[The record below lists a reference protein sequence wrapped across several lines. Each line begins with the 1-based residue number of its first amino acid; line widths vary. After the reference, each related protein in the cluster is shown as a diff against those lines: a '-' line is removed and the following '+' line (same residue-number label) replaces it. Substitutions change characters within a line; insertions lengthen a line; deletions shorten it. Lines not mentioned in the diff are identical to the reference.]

1 MFIIDW
7 WNSLELAAQIFY
19 CIAIPAS
26 VILII
31 QTVLTFIGI
40 GDGAEAEAG
49 ADADADIDTD
59 ISDGADT
66 PDGVFGDDAATETHD
81 FVGIEGL
88 RVLTLR
94 GIIAFFVVFGWVGV
108 VMDSFDIK
116 LYITIPVAFV
126 CGVAMMF
133 LLAYIFRWLM
143 KLRNNGNIDNKNAVG
158 VSGKVYLTVPP
169 SRQGQGKVQ
178 IIVQGAFVEREA
190 VTDDTS
196 AIPTGTEIVVVG
208 VSGQTD
214 LIVKRK

>member
-7 WNSLELAAQIFY
+7 WNSLDLAAQIFY

-26 VILII
+26 VILLI

-40 GDGAEAEAG
+40 GDGAEA
-49 ADADADIDTD
+49 DADADVD
-59 ISDGADT
+59 IPDDADT
-66 PDGVFGDDAATETHD
+66 PDGVFGGDTVTETHD
-81 FVGIEGL
+81 FVGLEGL

-126 CGVAMMF
+126 CGVAIMF
-133 LLAYIFRWLM
+133 VLALIFRSLM
-143 KLRNNGNIDNKNAVG
+143 KLRNNGNIDNKNAIG

-190 VTDDTS
+190 VTDDPS
-196 AIPTGTEIVVVG
+196 PIPTGSEVVVIG
-208 VSGQTD
+208 ISGQTD

>member
-7 WNSLELAAQIFY
+7 WNSLDLAAQIFY

-26 VILII
+26 VILLI

-40 GDGAEAEAG
+40 GDGAEA
-49 ADADADIDTD
+49 DADADVD
-59 ISDGADT
+59 IPDDADT
-66 PDGVFGDDAATETHD
+66 PDGIFGGDTVTETHD
-81 FVGIEGL
+81 FVGLEGL

-108 VMDSFDIK
+108 VMNSFDIK

-126 CGVAMMF
+126 CGVAIMF
-133 LLAYIFRWLM
+133 ILAFIFRALM
-143 KLRNNGNIDNKNAVG
+143 KLRNNGNIDNKNAIG

-190 VTDDTS
+190 VTDDPS
-196 AIPTGTEIVVVG
+196 PIPTGSEVVVIG
-208 VSGQTD
+208 ISGQTD

>member
-7 WNSLELAAQIFY
+7 WNSLDLAAQIFY

-26 VILII
+26 VILLI

-40 GDGAEAEAG
+40 GDGAEA
-49 ADADADIDTD
+49 DADADVD
-59 ISDGADT
+59 IPDDADT
-66 PDGVFGDDAATETHD
+66 PDGVFGGDTVTETHD
-81 FVGIEGL
+81 FVGLEGL

-126 CGVAMMF
+126 CGVAIMF
-133 LLAYIFRWLM
+133 VLALIFRSLM
-143 KLRNNGNIDNKNAVG
+143 KLRNNGNIDNKNAIG

-190 VTDDTS
+190 VTDDPS
-196 AIPTGTEIVVVG
+196 PILTGSEIVVVG